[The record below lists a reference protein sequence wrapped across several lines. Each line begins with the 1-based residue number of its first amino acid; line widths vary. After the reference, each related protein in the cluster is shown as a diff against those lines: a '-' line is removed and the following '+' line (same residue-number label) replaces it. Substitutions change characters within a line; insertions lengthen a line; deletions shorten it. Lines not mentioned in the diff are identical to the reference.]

1 MSFILFMSFIST
13 ETMGDNY
20 YGSQVLV
27 KMAQIQIFSNFKTK
41 SRLIAKLVYLY
52 IQVLALNTVYLSAP

>member
-1 MSFILFMSFIST
+1 MSFIST

-27 KMAQIQIFSNFKTK
+27 KMAQLQIFSNFKTK
-41 SRLIAKLVYLY
+41 SRLVAKLVYLY

>member
-1 MSFILFMSFIST
+1 MSFISFMSFIST

-27 KMAQIQIFSNFKTK
+27 KMAQLQIFSSFKTK
-41 SRLIAKLVYLY
+41 SGLIAKLVYLY
-52 IQVLALNTVYLSAP
+52 IQILALNTVYLSAP

>member
-1 MSFILFMSFIST
+1 MSFIST

-27 KMAQIQIFSNFKTK
+27 KMAQLQIFSNFKTK